1 MDRIRKR
8 RCKGKSLG
16 TALLTGGKAH
26 RVSTK
31 KGELQQWLRKEGHGG
46 RKTPQAVQDDLTEE
60 PCANQLQPFPPVPT
74 AQLLFKESALLWAVQ
89 IPFSV

>member
-1 MDRIRKR
+1 MQRQEPGDRWE
-8 RCKGKSLG
+8 GSQGLHQE
-16 TALLTGGKAH
+16 GGAAAMAQ
-26 RVSTK
+26 T
-31 KGELQQWLRKEGHGG
+31 RKEGHGG

-89 IPFSV
+89 ISFSV